1 MTKQEHI
8 DYWLS
13 SSNADLGSAQSILK
27 TGKFIWSL
35 FVAQLS
41 LEKLLKAFW
50 IRDNQSN
57 FPPRTHDLNR
67 IANETQLNFSDAE
80 KEFLA
85 EVSTFN
91 IEVRYP
97 DYKNLFV
104 QKCTRDF
111 AEKYLSEI
119 KEFIKCTLKKM

>member
-1 MTKQEHI
+1 
-8 DYWLS
+8 
-13 SSNADLGSAQSILK
+13 
-27 TGKFIWSL
+27 
-35 FVAQLS
+35 
-41 LEKLLKAFW
+41 
-50 IRDNQSN
+50 
-57 FPPRTHDLNR
+57 
-67 IANETQLNFSDAE
+67 LNFSDAE